1 MILTLAW
8 RNLWRNKRRTLI
20 TMASVFFAVLLAVSM
35 RSLQEGVYQK
45 MIENV
50 VSFFSGYVQIHQ
62 DGYWDDQI
70 IDNSFEKSVEV
81 ERTAGEVKDVSD
93 AIPRLE
99 SFALASAGNKSK
111 AARVIGINPH
121 LEDGLTHL
129 KSKLTEG
136 SYLLENEGGA
146 LVAKGLAEKLGLGV
160 GDTIVLIGAGYH
172 GIMANGLYPIRG
184 LVSFGSPV
192 LNQLLVY
199 LPLQEAQLLYGAEN
213 RLTSYALNLSNPKST
228 DKVTQNLAKEL
239 GETYEVMN
247 WKEMMPELI
256 QQIESDKLG
265 GYIMMG
271 ILYLIIGFGIFGT
284 VLMMT
289 TERKYEF
296 GVLVAI
302 GMKKFKLG
310 LIVFFETLFI
320 AALGI
325 IAGILGSL
333 PIVLY
338 FQENPIYMGDEM
350 AKAYEQFG
358 IEAVIPMSLEPSVL
372 MNQAIVVLVVTAVI
386 GLFPIWK
393 ISSIEPV
400 EAMRV

>member
-1 MILTLAW
+1 MVLKLAW

-50 VSFFSGYVQIHQ
+50 VSFFTGYVQIHQ

-70 IDNSFEKSVEV
+70 IDNSFEQSVVV
-81 ERTAGEVKDVSD
+81 EKTAGKVRDVSN

-99 SFALASAGNKSK
+99 SFALASAGSKSK
-111 AARVIGINPH
+111 PAQVIGINPV
-121 LEDGLTHL
+121 LENSLTHL
-129 KSKLTEG
+129 ESKLMAGE
-136 SYLLENEGGA
+136 YLAENDRGA
-146 LVAKGLAEKLGLGV
+146 LVAEGLAEKLKLGV
-160 GDTIVLIGAGYH
+160 GDTLILIGAGYH

-184 LVSFGSPV
+184 LVSFGSPI
-192 LNQLLVY
+192 LNQGLVY
-199 LPLQEAQLLYGAEN
+199 LSLQEAQTLYGAEN
-213 RLTSYALNLSNPKST
+213 RLTSYALNLSDPTAT
-228 DKVTQNLAKEL
+228 DEVTQSLGKEL
-239 GETYEVMN
+239 GDNYEVMN

-256 QQIESDKLG
+256 QQIDSDKLG

-289 TERKYEF
+289 SERQYEF

-302 GMKKFKLG
+302 GMKKLKLG
-310 LIVFFETLFI
+310 FVVFFETLFI
-320 AALGI
+320 ASLGI
-325 IAGILGSL
+325 IAGILASL

-338 FQENPIYMGDEM
+338 FQSNPIYMGDEM

-358 IEAVIPMSLEPSVL
+358 IEPVIPMALEPSVL
-372 MNQAIVVLVVTAVI
+372 ISQAIVVLVVTTLI
-386 GLFPIWK
+386 GLYPIWK
-393 ISSIEPV
+393 ISRIEPV